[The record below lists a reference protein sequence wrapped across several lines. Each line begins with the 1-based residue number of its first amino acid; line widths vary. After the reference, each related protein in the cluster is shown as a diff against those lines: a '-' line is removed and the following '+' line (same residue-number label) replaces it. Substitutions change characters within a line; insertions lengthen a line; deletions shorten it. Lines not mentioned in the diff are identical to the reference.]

1 MEHILIEYV
10 KQIDR
15 EIERQRERMREKVT
29 GRERGGGE
37 EEKRG

>member
-1 MEHILIEYV
+1 LEHILIEYV

-15 EIERQRERMREKVT
+15 EIERHKGRMREKVT